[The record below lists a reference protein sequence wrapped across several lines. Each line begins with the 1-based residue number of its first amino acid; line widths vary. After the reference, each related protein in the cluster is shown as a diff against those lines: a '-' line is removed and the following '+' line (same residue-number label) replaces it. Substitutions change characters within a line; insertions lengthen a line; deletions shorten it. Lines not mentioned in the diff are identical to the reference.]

1 MKTVEEIITQ
11 SPVFLGSWDT
21 EADVFDSFHVNPVK
35 QQNIHICFAVYSGE
49 NYEGVAFVIFSKN
62 GKLYEVNGAHCSCDG
77 LEGQWE
83 PEAVSLVELQNRLL
97 KGTFGTYTFEEG
109 FNEECRKFLGIEITK
124 ED

>member
-11 SPVFLGSWDT
+11 SPVFLGSWVT

-35 QQNIHICFAVYSGE
+35 QQNIHICFAVYSGG
-49 NYEGVAFVIFSKN
+49 NYEGEAFILFDQN
-62 GKLYEVNGAHCSCDG
+62 GKLYEVNGSHCSCYG
-77 LEGQWE
+77 LEDQWD
-83 PEAVSLVELQNRLL
+83 PEEVVLAEMRNRLL
-97 KGTFGTYTFEEG
+97 NGTFGICIEEG